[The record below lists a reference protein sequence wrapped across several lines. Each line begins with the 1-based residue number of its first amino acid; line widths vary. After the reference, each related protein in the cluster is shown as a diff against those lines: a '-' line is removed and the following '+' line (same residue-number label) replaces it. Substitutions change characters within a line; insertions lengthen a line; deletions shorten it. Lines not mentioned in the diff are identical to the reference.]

1 MRTRLIPALLLA
13 IALALPACAARS
25 QRPGNSAAVASA
37 PQAPA
42 QPPQPR
48 CADRVDRAKT
58 GGMVGSVLGTIAASL
73 FGTPALGIA
82 YQGAGYV
89 MGFASGSACAKAPPQ
104 VEAAKAVEKVD
115 LPAPSAI
122 REEPL

>member
-1 MRTRLIPALLLA
+1 MRTRSTLALLLA
-13 IALALPACAARS
+13 IGLALPACAARS

-37 PQAPA
+37 QPA
-42 QPPQPR
+42 QPR

-89 MGFASGSACAKAPPQ
+89 MGFASGSPCAKAALHAETPSKVQ
-104 VEAAKAVEKVD
+104 VEPVPV
-115 LPAPSAI
+115 SQI
-122 REEPL
+122 TEEDI